1 MPTSITKAP
10 TGGVSSLSVKR
21 GDAYRM
27 EATWKV
33 PQSLTKDS
41 DHRTTE
47 LQIAWLLGIAGSD
60 PKRIQVNSNE
70 SATANTANL
79 NNFDAG
85 NRHYTR
91 ASFFPLTKTRL
102 YYATCKVRACNAK
115 GMSPLIPAATL
126 QFEKP
131 RKPKIASYSVDAER
145 GVIST
150 TLTTNAGTDR
160 YERYD
165 TEYYW
170 RVRNTTT
177 GTWLKNEH
185 TTTQSTSLNLSVNV
199 SALQSLGT
207 GYIECICK
215 ARSRGFAGVSEWVER
230 RYYLAF
236 PNSPTIKRIDAPTG
250 ITGTVVA
257 YIKTNRTTQ
266 HPVTKVQLQA
276 LVDVEYATVA
286 EASAASSEWDVVG
299 APDDGACSALAVN
312 VADVRPTTAGRHSWL
327 RVKAV
332 DVIDNLLV
340 SYSVPKELTTLYRP
354 AYSAQG
360 DTVTILDGHAGEDG
374 ESAVMLLGWQDSS
387 STGTELSWSSE
398 LDTWRS
404 TDEPDT
410 FNVLYDDGSV
420 THGSTTYAHSATITI
435 KGLDE
440 GQATY
445 VKARRYHE
453 GADATTYGEY
463 SEAYMVTPAQIPAS
477 VTLACDGFVAEGS
490 DLTLTWTYEGGATQ
504 DAWCVLDGAGTVVAE
519 GQTALGTCTIDAD
532 RLASLATGGALEL
545 SVMVSMGGAWVTS
558 EPKTVTIVE
567 APTLTASTAATL
579 TAQPMAISCECD
591 AANAALAVVVT
602 ADGTAGD
609 TPYGMDAQAEGDVVW
624 SGVVTPVWTGGAAT
638 VTLPE
643 GRAFFDKASYTATI
657 RATDPST
664 GLSSETVT
672 VHTTV
677 AWAHQAPDP
686 DGCAAIVADPTAKTA
701 TITLTAPT
709 GSVATDCYDVYRL
722 TGDGAQLIGQTYP
735 LSVTT
740 TDAYAPYGD
749 GMALAYRVA
758 CRTIDG
764 DVAWTDVAYELGG
777 SAIRI
782 DWAGQH
788 VELPYNIAISDGYA
802 KDVDVHEYLDGST
815 DAFFN
820 QGIRRTAKLSTDV
833 LRLTDADTIAAVLD
847 LAHHVG
853 PAFVRTPTGAAY
865 EADVQV
871 ESVTPT
877 RELAAVSINATEV
890 RLTEAYRLPP
900 YNVVEDDG

>member
-1 MPTSITKAP
+1 MPTTITKKP
-10 TGGVSSLSVKR
+10 TGGVSSLHVKR
-21 GDAYRM
+21 GSGYRV
-27 EATWKV
+27 EAGWKV
-33 PQSLTKDS
+33 PKSLTNDS

-47 LQIAWLLGIAGSD
+47 LGITWSLGIAGTD
-60 PKRIQVNSNE
+60 PKLQVVNHNE
-70 SATANTANL
+70 SATSAYVNL
-79 NNFDAG
+79 NNFNAG
-85 NRHYTR
+85 KKTYTR
-91 ASFFPLTKTRL
+91 ASFYPQTKTRL
-102 YYATCKVRACNAK
+102 SYVTCKVRAKNSE
-115 GMSPLIPAATL
+115 GLSPLVPSATL
-126 QFEKP
+126 DFEKP
-131 RKPKIASYSVDAER
+131 RKPKVEAYAVDAER

-150 TLTTNAGTDR
+150 AITTNAGADR

-170 RVRNTTT
+170 RVRNTKT
-177 GTWLKNEH
+177 GTWLKNVH
-185 TTTQSTSLNLSVNV
+185 TTTQSTSLALSVNV

-215 ARSRGFAGVSEWVER
+215 ARARGLAGASDWVER

-327 RVKAV
+327 RVRAV

-340 SYSVPKELTTLYRP
+340 SYSVPVELKKLYRP

-360 DTVTILDGHAGEDG
+360 DTVTILDGHAGADG

-387 STGTELSWSSE
+387 STGTELSWSNE

-453 GADATTYGEY
+453 GADATTYGPY

-477 VTLACDGFVAEGS
+477 VTLACDGYVAEGS

-504 DAWCVLDGAGTVVAE
+504 DAWCVLDGTGTIVE
-519 GQTALGTCTIDAD
+519 QGQNALGTCTIDAA
-532 RLASLATGGALEL
+532 RAASLAVGGALTL

-558 EPKTVTIVE
+558 EAKAVTIVE
-567 APTLTASTAATL
+567 APTLTATTAATL
-579 TAQPMAISCECD
+579 TAQPMSISATCD
-591 AANAALAVVVT
+591 VSDATLTVIVT

-609 TPYGMDAQAEGDVVW
+609 TPYGMDAQARGDVVW
-624 SGVVTPVWTGGAAT
+624 SGVVEPEWVNGAAT

-643 GRAFFDKASYTATI
+643 GRAFVDKASYTVTV

-664 GLSSETVT
+664 GLSSDVATAQ
-672 VHTTV
+672 TTV
-677 AWAHQAPDP
+677 AWSHQAPDP
-686 DGCAAIVADPTAKTA
+686 KGFVGITPSLYEPSV

-709 GSVATDCYDVYRL
+709 GSVSTDCYDLYRL

-735 LSVTT
+735 LAATVT
-740 TDAYAPYGD
+740 DSYAPYGD
-749 GMALAYRVA
+749 GMELAYRVA
-758 CRTIDG
+758 CRTADG
-764 DVAWTDVAYELGG
+764 DVQWTDVPYQLDG

-782 DWAGQH
+782 DWAGQS
-788 VELPYNIAISDGYA
+788 VELPYNLAISDGYA

-820 QGIRRTAKLSTDV
+820 EGIRRTAKLSTDV
-833 LRLTDADTIAAVLD
+833 MRLTDADTIAAVLD
-847 LAHHVG
+847 LAHHAG

-871 ESVTPT
+871 ESVAPT
-877 RELAAVSINATEV
+877 SQLAAVSISATEV
-890 RLTEAYRLPP
+890 RLTPAYQLPP
-900 YNVVEDDG
+900 YNVVDGE

>member
-1 MPTSITKAP
+1 MPTTITKAP
-10 TGGVSSLSVKR
+10 TGGVSSLCVKR

-79 NNFDAG
+79 NSFDAG
-85 NRHYTR
+85 KKSYTR
-91 ASFFPLTKTRL
+91 ASFFPLTGTRL

-115 GMSPLIPAATL
+115 GMSPLIPAATFT
-126 QFEKP
+126 FEKP
-131 RKPKIASYSVDAER
+131 RKPKVASYSVDSER

-150 TLTTNAGTDR
+150 TVTTDAGTDK

-177 GTWLKNEH
+177 GTWLRDVH
-185 TTTQSTSLNLSVNV
+185 DFTRSTSLALSVNV
-199 SALQSLGT
+199 SALQSLGS

-236 PNSPTIKRIDAPTG
+236 PNAPVIRRIDAPTG

-257 YIKTNRTTQ
+257 YIRTNRTTQ

-276 LVDVEYATVA
+276 LVDVEYATIE

-327 RVKAV
+327 RVRAV

-340 SYSVPKELTTLYRP
+340 AYSAPVELKKLYRP

-374 ESAVMLLGWQDSS
+374 ESAVMLLGWQDDS
-387 STGTELSWSSE
+387 STGTELSWSNE

-410 FNVLYDDGSV
+410 FNVLYDDGAI
-420 THGSTTYAHSATITI
+420 THGTDSYDHSATITI

-440 GQATY
+440 GQTTY
-445 VKARRYHE
+445 VKARRYYE
-453 GADATTYGEY
+453 GADATTYGPY

-477 VTLACDGFVAEGS
+477 VVLEAPAYVAEG
-490 DLTLTWTYEGGATQ
+490 DDVTLTWTYEGGATQ
-504 DAWCVLDGAGTVVAE
+504 DAWCILDGTGAVVA
-519 GQTALGTCTIDAD
+519 QAQSALGTATIDSD
-532 RLASLATGGALEL
+532 RAASLAVDGVLAL
-545 SVMVSMGGAWVTS
+545 SVMVSMGGAWVAS
-558 EPKTVTIVE
+558 AARTVTIVE
-567 APTLTASTAATL
+567 APTLSASTAATL
-579 TAQPMAISCECD
+579 TAQPMTIDAECD
-591 AANAALAVVVT
+591 ATDAALAVIVT
-602 ADGTAGD
+602 SDGVSGE
-609 TPYGMDAQAEGDVVW
+609 TPTGIVAQAAGDVVW
-624 SGVVTPVWTGGAAT
+624 SGVVTPEWADGEAT

-643 GRAFFDKASYTATI
+643 GLAFVDGASYTATI

-672 VHTTV
+672 VQTAV

-686 DGCAAIVADPTAKTA
+686 DGCATIVTDPAAKTA
-701 TITLTAPT
+701 TLTLVAPT

-749 GMALAYRVA
+749 GMELAYRVA

-764 DVAWTDVAYELGG
+764 DVAWADVAYELGG

-782 DWAGQH
+782 DWAGQS

-833 LRLTDADTIAAVLD
+833 LRLTDAETIAAVLD

-877 RELAAVSINATEV
+877 HELAAVSIGATEV
-890 RLTEAYRLPP
+890 RLTEAYMLPP